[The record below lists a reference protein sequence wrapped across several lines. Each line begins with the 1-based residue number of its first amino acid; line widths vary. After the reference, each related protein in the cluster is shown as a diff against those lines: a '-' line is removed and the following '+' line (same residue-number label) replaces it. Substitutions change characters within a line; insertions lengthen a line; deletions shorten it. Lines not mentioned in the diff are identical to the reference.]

1 MHLPRIGFGTYQ
13 LQGFEAMSAI
23 TDAIDVGYRLV
34 DSAWSYGNEGTAGAA
49 IRRSGVARDDLL
61 FTTKLTGRYHRYE
74 SAVTA
79 TEESLLRSGLD
90 HLDLQ
95 LIHWPNPRRDHYV
108 EAWQALIDCK
118 ERGLV
123 REIGVCNFTAE
134 HIDRLERETGVLP
147 FLNQIEVH
155 PFFPQL
161 QAIKFHRDRGIVTEA
176 WSPLGRGSDLLSNPV
191 VQRVAAENGITSAEA
206 VLAWHGALGTLPIPK
221 SASKQRQAA
230 NLAAVEIVLD
240 DKSIQALTA
249 LAKPDGRLWGGD
261 PQTHE
266 DV

>member
-1 MHLPRIGFGTYQ
+1 
-13 LQGFEAMSAI
+13 
-23 TDAIDVGYRLV
+23 
-34 DSAWSYGNEGTAGAA
+34 
-49 IRRSGVARDDLL
+49 
-61 FTTKLTGRYHRYE
+61 
-74 SAVTA
+74 
-79 TEESLLRSGLD
+79 
-90 HLDLQ
+90 
-95 LIHWPNPRRDHYV
+95 
-108 EAWQALIDCK
+108 
-118 ERGLV
+118 LV